1 MPQRRSLPAATKRP
15 LGCNGANQPWAL
27 PHQHP
32 IKTHSGGVTAAP
44 VNPFFPFKPRGEE
57 GVVGGDGTPGAPATP
72 GGRPQTQSRLDPL
85 ADSSAWSWLPPG
97 TPLVAPR
104 RLRRSSFRSS
114 SASQVRTNPGRSTRT
129 RPLPPPSPRSPPG
142 LLLSVWEGTDGI
154 FSPLPGSAK
163 PCQPSAMEQPL
174 LAPPAMGT
182 LMAPGAPRGP
192 PPG

>member
-32 IKTHSGGVTAAP
+32 IKTHSGRVTAAP

-129 RPLPPPSPRSPPG
+129 RPLPPLPPSPRPPPG
-142 LLLSVWEGTDGI
+142 SSCRFGRGLMA
-154 FSPLPGSAK
+154 FSPLFQA
-163 PCQPSAMEQPL
+163 QPNPASPL
-174 LAPPAMGT
+174 RWSSPSSHRRLWG
-182 LMAPGAPRGP
+182 R
-192 PPG
+192 